1 MSELQI
7 IEQTLVRAA
16 RRRRTAQAHRGLWL
30 GLLVGGGCSLL
41 LVGAHLLLPLP
52 TGILIGA
59 ALSPVI
65 GMGLGAML
73 GGWRRLTLAETA
85 RWVDQKTH
93 LKERLS
99 TAWELAAGPERSEW
113 EKLVIADAAAH
124 AQEVDARRLV
134 RFSLP
139 RASRWTLLVLM
150 LAAGLGFVPE
160 YRSKAYLQRQAD
172 RENIQD
178 VGRRLGELT
187 RRNLEQRPPA
197 MEPARE
203 SLEAVAEVANKLEK
217 ANLTR
222 AEALKDLANVA
233 EKLKEQL
240 SDLSKDPSL
249 KRLEEAARSGGSGS
263 QNQTGTQK
271 QMEAL
276 QQKLGSNPPAP
287 GKLDELRRKLE
298 NLQSVARAMANDSSA
313 AGAAEREKASQSLS
327 ELSREAQS
335 LGVPLPDLDAAMEA
349 LAANQTDLFLK
360 EMELALRDLDQL
372 REMARTLQQRQPAG
386 QPPGK
391 DLAEQLEKG
400 QAEAA
405 AATLRS
411 MANQLRQAHLSAE
424 ELKNLLGQVQKAL
437 APAAHYGQVAK
448 SLQAGAA
455 HLSAGAPAPAGE
467 NLEQA
472 ARELERLLDQMAEAQ
487 TLMAQ
492 LSALQQASMCVG
504 TGQGWAACR
513 AAGSQPGGKPGAGV
527 GTWAEEGAQ
536 WAGDMTDRWD
546 NSGVVRP
553 DTAPRGLTERQ
564 PKDPGD
570 ALKPTRVK
578 GQFSP
583 GGEMPSIALKGVS
596 IRGQSTV
603 DYRAAAAA
611 AQSEAESALS
621 QEKVPKMYQGT
632 VREYFDDLKK

>member
-1 MSELQI
+1 MSELQV

-16 RRRRTAQAHRGLWL
+16 RRRRTARAHRGLWL
-30 GLLVGGGCSLL
+30 GLLAGGGCALL
-41 LVGAHLLLPLP
+41 LVGAHILLPLP

-59 ALSPVI
+59 ALSPLA

-85 RWVDQKTH
+85 RWVDQQTH

-134 RFSLP
+134 RLSLP

-172 RENIQD
+172 QQNIQD

-187 RRNLEQRPPA
+187 RRNLDQRPPA

-203 SLEAVAEVANKLEK
+203 SLEAVAEVANRLEK
-217 ANLTR
+217 ATLTR

-240 SDLSKDPSL
+240 SDLSKDPGL
-249 KRLEEAARSGGSGS
+249 KRLEEAARSGGSGGQS
-263 QNQTGTQK
+263 QTGAQK

-287 GKLDELRRKLE
+287 GKLDDLRRKLE

-313 AGAAEREKASQSLS
+313 ASAAERERASQSLS

-372 REMARTLQQRQPAG
+372 REMARTLQQLQQAG

-411 MANQLRQAHLSAE
+411 MAKQLRQANLSAE
-424 ELKNLLGQVQKAL
+424 ELKNLLAEVQKAL
-437 APAAHYGQVAK
+437 GPAANYGQVAK

-455 HLSAGAPAPAGE
+455 NLSAGAPVPAGE

-472 ARELERLLDQMAEAQ
+472 ARELERLLDQMADAQ
-487 TLMAQ
+487 TMMAQ
-492 LSALQQASMCVG
+492 LSALQQASICVG

-513 AAGSQPGGKPGAGV
+513 AAGSKPGGKPGAGV
-527 GTWAEEGAQ
+527 GTWADEGAE

-564 PKDPGD
+564 ATDPGD

-611 AQSEAESALS
+611 AQTEADSALS

-632 VREYFDDLKK
+632 VREYFDELKK